1 MSQVQALFQQFNI
14 PLDGPRGRNS
24 INNKLE
30 IANQSFALNGTEWR
44 LLEWLRRR
52 RKGDI
57 EASPSPRIV
66 DSVGQPIC
74 TIQLDP
80 RALEG
85 QLTEQYLRQ
94 ELKWQSSRLADFRYL
109 LRVEPWGYDLLLCL
123 HSRYQFHV
131 QLPLEYP
138 SDRYYL
144 RVLTPDTVTDLMEK
158 IQDGTLRIF
167 TPVSLTALV
176 NIICHF
182 CR

>member
-1 MSQVQALFQQFNI
+1 MQTLFQQFNI
-14 PLDGPRGRNS
+14 PLDGPGGRNFVS
-24 INNKLE
+24 NKLG
-30 IANQSFALNGTEWR
+30 IANQPGELNDTEWR

-52 RKGDI
+52 RKDEI
-57 EASPSPRIV
+57 ETSPSMV

-80 RALEG
+80 RILDG
-85 QLTEQYLRQ
+85 QMTEQYLRQ
-94 ELKWQSSRLADFRYL
+94 ELEWQSSRLEDFRYL
-109 LRVEPWGYDLLLCL
+109 LRVEPWGYDLLICL

-144 RVLTPDTVTDLMEK
+144 RILTPDTAAELMEK
-158 IQDGTLRIF
+158 IQHAVLRIF

-176 NIICHF
+176 NIICNF